1 MRRMES
7 QEGWLSAF
15 LAVLLPWVLVLAI
28 AGGIGTLVV
37 SHTVAAQS
45 PAAPLPT
52 ATFSANPESA
62 AKKARDVLAANDLPG
77 CTTVG
82 GQRSVWIPSL
92 KVKASWRES
101 GFIDGWMDIPRDV
114 AKVAAW
120 QSGSAGSGKGTFLL
134 AGHVDAYD
142 QGPGAFYPLSGV
154 RQGAIVYL
162 SDSRCRVTAW
172 AVTALTTSTKD
183 DLSDW
188 LFAQKGPE
196 RLALVTCG
204 GPVERGPNGVHY
216 RDNVIVEAV
225 PVT

>member
-1 MRRMES
+1 MQRMER
-7 QEGWLSAF
+7 QDGWLAAF
-15 LAVLLPWVLVLAI
+15 FTVLLPWVLVLAI

-37 SHTVAAQS
+37 SHTIASRS

-52 ATFSANPESA
+52 ATFSADPAGA
-62 AKKARDVLAANDLPG
+62 AAEAEKVLDGNDVPA
-77 CTTVG
+77 CRTVG
-82 GQRSVWIPSL
+82 GQRSVWVPSL

-101 GFIDGWMDIPRDV
+101 GFIDGWMQIPRDV

-120 QSGSAGSGKGTFLL
+120 QSGAAGSGKGTFLL

-142 QGPGAFYPLSGV
+142 QGHGAFYPLSGV
-154 RQGAIVYL
+154 KRGAIIYL
-162 SDSRCRVTAW
+162 TDSRCRVTAW
-172 AVTALTTSTKD
+172 TVTGLSTSTKD
-183 DLSDW
+183 DLPDW
-188 LFAQKGPE
+188 LFAATGPE

-225 PVT
+225 PVN